1 MNLQKNQIINL
12 NITSMTAE
20 GSGVGKT
27 EEGIAVFVPQ
37 SAVGDELKVRILKVK
52 KTYAFG
58 KIEEIITPSKD
69 RKTPD
74 CPYFNQCGGCVYRH
88 ITYDA
93 EKAIKEQKVKD
104 AVSRIGGIDESLVKP
119 LLCSE
124 NSVRY
129 RNKAQF
135 PAGVNKDGNVI
146 LGFYAFHSHRI
157 VKCDDC
163 LLQPEIFK
171 TVMDITLEFM
181 AETKQ
186 TTYNEIT
193 GKGKLRHLYIR
204 YGEKTDEL
212 MVCYVVNG
220 NGLKQEDLLVEK
232 LKVKLPNLKSVV
244 VNSNREKTNVILG
257 NKNRTVYGKG
267 YITDILCDLKFKIS
281 PLSFYQ
287 VNRTTAE
294 ILYNKAKEYAG
305 LTGDEVLFDLYCGT
319 GTIGL
324 SMAKNC
330 KQLIGVEV
338 VPQAI
343 EDAKENARENNIE
356 NARFICA
363 DASQSAKTLEQE
375 GIKPDVIIV
384 DPPRKGLDKELIG
397 TISRMSPK
405 RVVYVSCD
413 PATLA
418 RDLKIFDEY
427 GYKTLE
433 VTPVDMFPGTSHCE
447 SVVLLKQQID
457 IHNMNLHHTPF
468 EMIKSGKKTIELR
481 LFDEKRQQIKAG
493 DKIIFTDTVTGES
506 MNTTVVK
513 LHLFDSFDELYK
525 ALPLLKCG
533 YTKEDINNAN
543 PSDMEQYYSVEQ
555 QNKYGVVGIE
565 LLRF

>member
-1 MNLQKNQIINL
+1 MNLQKNQIIDI

-27 EEGIAVFVPQ
+27 EDGIAVFVPQ
-37 SAVGDELKVRILKVK
+37 SAVGDKLKVRILKVK

-58 KIEEIITPSKD
+58 KIEEIVKESED

-88 ITYDA
+88 INYTA
-93 EKAIKEQKVKD
+93 EKKIKEQKVKD

-157 VKCDDC
+157 VQCDDC

-171 TVMDITLEFM
+171 TVMDITLDFM

-186 TTYNEIT
+186 TTYNEAT

-204 YGEKTDEL
+204 YGEMTDEL

-232 LKVKLPNLKSVV
+232 LKEKLPNLKSVV

-257 NKNRTVYGKG
+257 NKNRTVYGQG
-267 YITDILCDLKFKIS
+267 YITDVLCGLKFKIS

-305 LTGDEVLFDLYCGT
+305 LSGDEVLFDLYCGT

-324 SMAKNC
+324 SMADSC

-343 EDAKENARENNIE
+343 EDAKENARENNIN

-363 DASQSAKTLEQE
+363 DASDSAKTLENE
-375 GIKPDVIIV
+375 GIKPDVIVV

-405 RVVYVSCD
+405 TVVYVSCD
-413 PATLA
+413 PATLG
-418 RDLKIFDEY
+418 RDLKIFEEY

-447 SVVLLKQQID
+447 SV
-457 IHNMNLHHTPF
+457 
-468 EMIKSGKKTIELR
+468 
-481 LFDEKRQQIKAG
+481 A
-493 DKIIFTDTVTGES
+493 
-506 MNTTVVK
+506 K
-513 LHLFDSFDELYK
+513 LTLS
-525 ALPLLKCG
+525 
-533 YTKEDINNAN
+533 
-543 PSDMEQYYSVEQ
+543 Q
-555 QNKYGVVGIE
+555 
-565 LLRF
+565 